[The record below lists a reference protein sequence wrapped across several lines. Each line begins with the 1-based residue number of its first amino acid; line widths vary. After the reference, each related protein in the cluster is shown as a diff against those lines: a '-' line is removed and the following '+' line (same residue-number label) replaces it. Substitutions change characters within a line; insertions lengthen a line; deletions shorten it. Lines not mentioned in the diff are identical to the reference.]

1 VFSSVQEDKR
11 RSQGLPPSP
20 GCCGGISDAQE
31 RKQQQA
37 IAREQL
43 ICHLR
48 AEQDREERMQ
58 EYILR
63 KRKEEAEDLM
73 TGEAAAAKI
82 SGAPPAPAVPAAT
95 PVPAPPIP
103 PLAQYPGTQPVF
115 VGRAPYGQGMCQAMR
130 PYQMPNS
137 NAPYAGSPVFY
148 L

>member
-1 VFSSVQEDKR
+1 MFSSIQENKR

-20 GCCGGISDAQE
+20 GCCGGISE
-31 RKQQQA
+31 KKQQQA
-37 IAREQL
+37 IAREQM

-73 TGEAAAAKI
+73 TGVEGAAAKV
-82 SGAPPAPAVPAAT
+82 SAAPAAPGVPATA
-95 PVPAPPIP
+95 PAPAPPIA
-103 PLAQYPGTQPVF
+103 PLAQYPGIQPVF
-115 VGRAPYGQGMCQAMR
+115 VGRAPYGQGMCQAMH